1 MIAAEPL
8 DLSVVGRTNPRS
20 FDALARPEPVR
31 TCVGCRERAAKSEL
45 IRIVAASNG
54 ATTTVEPD
62 LRRSAGGR
70 GAHLHP
76 TVACL
81 ELATRR
87 KAWGRALRVGG
98 PVDDTALWSYVRQ
111 AEAKGD
117 SDTVRHRSGHDQPT
131 APSGAVTD
139 RKRSTRS

>member
-1 MIAAEPL
+1 
-8 DLSVVGRTNPRS
+8 
-20 FDALARPEPVR
+20 VR

-54 ATTTVEPD
+54 AITSVVVDP
-62 LRRSAGGR
+62 RRSAGGR

-87 KAWGRALRVGG
+87 KAWGRALRVSG
-98 PVDDTALWSYVRQ
+98 PVDDTTVWSYVR
-111 AEAKGD
+111 AADANDD
-117 SDTVRHRSGHDQPT
+117 SDTVHHRSGHDQPA
-131 APSGAVTD
+131 APSGAATD

>member
-1 MIAAEPL
+1 
-8 DLSVVGRTNPRS
+8 
-20 FDALARPEPVR
+20 VR

-45 IRIVAASNG
+45 IRIVAVSNG
-54 ATTTVEPD
+54 ATTVVTPD

-76 TVACL
+76 SVACL

-87 KAWGRALRVGG
+87 KAWGRALRVSG
-98 PVDDTALWSYVRQ
+98 PVDDTAVRSYIRG
-111 AEAKGD
+111 ATASGGTEGD
-117 SDTVRHRSGHDQPT
+117 INLH
-131 APSGAVTD
+131 

>member
-1 MIAAEPL
+1 
-8 DLSVVGRTNPRS
+8 
-20 FDALARPEPVR
+20 VR

-45 IRIVAASNG
+45 IRIVAVRNG
-54 ATTTVEPD
+54 ATTTVVADP
-62 LRRSAGGR
+62 RRSAGGR

-87 KAWGRALRVGG
+87 KAWSRALRVSG
-98 PVDDTALWSYVRQ
+98 PVDDTTLWSYVQ
-111 AEAKGD
+111 AAEANGD
-117 SDTVRHRSGHDQPT
+117 SNTVHHRSGHDQPA
-131 APSGAVTD
+131 APAGAATD